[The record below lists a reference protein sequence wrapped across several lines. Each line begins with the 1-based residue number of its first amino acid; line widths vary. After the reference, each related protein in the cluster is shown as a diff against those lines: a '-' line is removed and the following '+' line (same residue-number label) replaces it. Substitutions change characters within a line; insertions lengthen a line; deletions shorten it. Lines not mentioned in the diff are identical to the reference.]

1 MPRFAPQLDVPL
13 CLGGNVFGWT
23 ADEGESF
30 AVLDAFAA
38 GGGTF
43 IDTADG
49 YSAWVDGNQG
59 GESETILGR
68 WMAERGNRDDVVL
81 ATKVGAMPARKGLGG
96 ANVKQACEDSLARL
110 GTDRVDLYFAHFD
123 DEDTPLEETFGAFDE
138 LVAEGKVLQYG
149 LSNYTPDRL
158 REALR
163 IAPDVAALQPQY
175 NLVEREEFEAERQ
188 HIAREH
194 DLAVVP
200 YYALA
205 SGFLAGKYRPG
216 DAEGDASPRSGKAR
230 KYLEADS
237 GRAVLEALDAVAEET
252 RAPIAAVSLAWLAA
266 QPTVLAPIASAR
278 TPEQL
283 EDLLAVGGLELSD
296 DQLERLSAAAR

>member
-1 MPRFAPQLDVPL
+1 MPRFSPALSVPL

-23 ADEGESF
+23 ADEAESF
-30 AVLDAFAA
+30 AVLDAFAE

-49 YSAWVDGNQG
+49 YSAWVEGNSG

-68 WMAERGNRDDVVL
+68 WLAERGNRDDMVI
-81 ATKVGAMPARKGLGG
+81 ATKVGAMPARKGLK
-96 ANVKQACEDSLARL
+96 ADNVKQACEDSLARL
-110 GTDRVDLYFAHFD
+110 GTDRIDLYFAHFD

-138 LVAEGKVLQYG
+138 LVAEGKVLAYG
-149 LSNYTPDRL
+149 LSNYEPDRL
-158 REALR
+158 RAALEV
-163 IAPDVAALQPQY
+163 APDVVALQPKY
-175 NLVEREEFEAERQ
+175 SLVEREDYEAERLA
-188 HIAREH
+188 IAQEH

-205 SGFLAGKYRPG
+205 SGFLAGKYRPDSAPG
-216 DAEGDASPRSGKAR
+216 DSPRASGAR
-230 KYLEADS
+230 KYLESDT
-237 GRAVLEALDAVAEET
+237 GPRVLEALDAIAEET
-252 RAPIAAVSLAWLAA
+252 GKPVAAVGLAWLAA

-283 EDLLAVGGLELSD
+283 TDLLAVGDVSLSD
-296 DQLERLSAAAR
+296 DQLERLTAASG